1 VSPKWEFSY
10 FEIIKRKHKLSK
22 INLHGIFPPIPTPF
36 IKGAV
41 AYDELAANIERWSKT
56 GLKGLVAMGSNGEYV
71 YLSAEEK
78 RKFVAKVV
86 EMTPGDMQV
95 IAGTGCESTK
105 ETIDLTRD
113 CADLGAHAALVVS
126 PHYYGGRM
134 NEAALHAYF
143 TTVADHSPIPIL
155 LYNVPKFTHINMP
168 AGLVAQL
175 SRHPNIAGIKDS
187 TGNVIQ
193 LGEMAN
199 HVDADF
205 NLLVGTAG
213 ALFGALTL
221 GCVGGVLAL
230 ANVAPQICVR
240 IYQLVQEG
248 NFEEAKKLQLKM
260 IPVNQA
266 VTAAY
271 GVPGLKAALDM
282 LGYFGGDPRPPLL
295 PSSEKEKSEIR
306 EILAKADL
314 LEA

>member
-1 VSPKWEFSY
+1 MSQ
-10 FEIIKRKHKLSK
+10 

-36 IKGAV
+36 IKDDV
-41 AYDELAANIERWSKT
+41 AYDELAANIDKWSKT

-86 EMTPGDMQV
+86 ELTPDHMQV

-113 CADLGAHAALVVS
+113 CADIGAHAALVVS
-126 PHYYGGRM
+126 PHYYSGRM
-134 NEAALHAYF
+134 NESALNAYF
-143 TTVADHSPIPIL
+143 TTVADNSPIPIL
-155 LYNVPKFTHINMP
+155 LYNVPKFTHINMT

-193 LGEMAN
+193 LGEIAN
-199 HVDADF
+199 LVSADF

-213 ALFGALTL
+213 ALFGALAL

-266 VTAAY
+266 VTATY
-271 GVPGLKAALDM
+271 GVPGLKAAMDM

-306 EILAKADL
+306 KILRKADL
-314 LEA
+314 LSA

>member
-1 VSPKWEFSY
+1 M
-10 FEIIKRKHKLSK
+10 SK

-36 IKGAV
+36 IKDDV
-41 AYDELAANIERWSKT
+41 AYDELAVNIGKWSKT

-78 RKFVAKVV
+78 RTFVAKVV
-86 EMTPGDMQV
+86 ELTPDPMQV

-113 CADLGAHAALVVS
+113 CADIGAQAALVVS
-126 PHYYGGRM
+126 PHYYSGRM
-134 NEAALHAYF
+134 NESALHAYF

-155 LYNVPKFTHINMP
+155 LYNVPKFTHINMT

-193 LGEMAN
+193 LGEIAN
-199 HVDADF
+199 QVDADF

-266 VTAAY
+266 VTATY
-271 GVPGLKAALDM
+271 GVPGLKAAMDM

-306 EILAKADL
+306 KILIKADL
-314 LEA
+314 LSA

>member
-1 VSPKWEFSY
+1 MSQ
-10 FEIIKRKHKLSK
+10 

-36 IKGAV
+36 IKDDV
-41 AYDELAANIERWSKT
+41 AYDELAANIDKWSKT

-86 EMTPGDMQV
+86 ELTPEHMQV

-113 CADLGAHAALVVS
+113 CADIGAHAALVVS
-126 PHYYGGRM
+126 PHYYSGRM
-134 NEAALHAYF
+134 NESALQAYF
-143 TTVADHSPIPIL
+143 TTVADNSPIPIL
-155 LYNVPKFTHINMP
+155 LYNVPKFTHINMT

-193 LGEMAN
+193 LGEIAN
-199 HVDADF
+199 HVDAGF

-248 NFEEAKKLQLKM
+248 KFEEAKKLQLKM

-266 VTAAY
+266 VTATY
-271 GVPGLKAALDM
+271 GVPGLKAAMDM

-306 EILAKADL
+306 EILKKADL
-314 LEA
+314 LDT

>member
-1 VSPKWEFSY
+1 M
-10 FEIIKRKHKLSK
+10 SK

-36 IKGAV
+36 IKDDV
-41 AYDELAANIERWSKT
+41 AYDELAVNIGKWSKT

-78 RKFVAKVV
+78 RTFVAKVV
-86 EMTPGDMQV
+86 ELTPDPMQV

-113 CADLGAHAALVVS
+113 CADIGAQAALVVS
-126 PHYYGGRM
+126 PHYYSGRM
-134 NEAALHAYF
+134 NESALHAYF

-155 LYNVPKFTHINMP
+155 LYNVPKFTHINMT

-193 LGEMAN
+193 LGEIAN
-199 HVDADF
+199 QVDADF

-266 VTAAY
+266 VTATY
-271 GVPGLKAALDM
+271 GVPGLKAAMDM

-306 EILAKADL
+306 EILIKADL

>member
-1 VSPKWEFSY
+1 MA
-10 FEIIKRKHKLSK
+10 K

-36 IKGAV
+36 INGNI
-41 AYDELAANIERWSKT
+41 AYDKLASNIEKWSKT

-78 RKFVAKVV
+78 KEFVAKVV
-86 EMTPGDMQV
+86 EMTPDHMQV
-95 IAGTGCESTK
+95 IAGTGCESTR
-105 ETIDLTRD
+105 ETIELTRD
-113 CADLGAHAALVVS
+113 CADFGARAALVVN

-134 NEAALHAYF
+134 NEAALLAYF
-143 TTVADHSPIPIL
+143 TAVADHSPIPIL
-155 LYNVPKFTHINMP
+155 LYNVPKFTHINMTC
-168 AGLVAQL
+168 GLVAQL

-193 LGEMAN
+193 LGEYAN
-199 HVDADF
+199 HVATGF

-213 ALFGALTL
+213 ALFGALAL

-230 ANVAPQICVR
+230 ANIAPQICVQ
-240 IYQLVQEG
+240 IFQLVQEG
-248 NFEEAKKLQLKM
+248 NFEEAKRLQLEM

-266 VTAAY
+266 VTAVY
-271 GVPGLKAALDM
+271 GVPGLKAAMDM

-306 EILAKADL
+306 EILIKADL
-314 LEA
+314 LGA